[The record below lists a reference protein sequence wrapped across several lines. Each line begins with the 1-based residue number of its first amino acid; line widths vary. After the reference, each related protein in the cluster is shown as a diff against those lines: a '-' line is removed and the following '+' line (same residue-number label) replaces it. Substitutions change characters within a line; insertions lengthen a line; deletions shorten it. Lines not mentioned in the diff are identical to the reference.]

1 MHVWRVLLGPDRESD
16 PHDASARRIAAN
28 DSSEH
33 MQPAE
38 AFQEESTIFYVKK
51 KQAVH
56 QEFLFATR
64 KPIPQVR
71 PSKS

>member
-1 MHVWRVLLGPDRESD
+1 
-16 PHDASARRIAAN
+16 
-28 DSSEH
+28 